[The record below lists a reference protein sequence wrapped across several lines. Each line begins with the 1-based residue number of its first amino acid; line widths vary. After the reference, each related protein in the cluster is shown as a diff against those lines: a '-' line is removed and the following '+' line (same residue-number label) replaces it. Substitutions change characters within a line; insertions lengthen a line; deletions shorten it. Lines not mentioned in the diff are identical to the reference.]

1 MTESRKLPI
10 GIANLSGLLA
20 ALWVVLAWLN
30 PDLTYHLAPILV
42 AGAFPIGHRLRI
54 GQPMNPVQAFATF
67 VGANLNVGVATGIL
81 AWADKLRGPSLL
93 PTGGAVM
100 EAFVFGAVA
109 AGVMAAVVTLPL
121 RFLDSS

>member
-1 MTESRKLPI
+1 MEKSSKTPF

-42 AGAFPIGHRLRI
+42 AGAFPIGHRARVS
-54 GQPMNPVQAFATF
+54 QPLNPVQAFATF
-67 VGANLNVGVATGIL
+67 VGASLNVGVATGIL

-100 EAFVFGAVA
+100 EAVIFGALAAAAMAVVA
-109 AGVMAAVVTLPL
+109 ALPL
-121 RFLDSS
+121 RFLDSP

>member
-1 MTESRKLPI
+1 MSGKPAF

-42 AGAFPIGHRLRI
+42 AGSFPVGHRLRVNE
-54 GQPMNPVQAFATF
+54 PLSAVQAAATF
-67 VGANLNVGVATGIL
+67 VGAALNVGVAIGIL

-93 PTGGAVM
+93 PIGGAVF
-100 EAFVFGAVA
+100 EAVVFGAAAALITAIAVA
-109 AGVMAAVVTLPL
+109 LPVRL
-121 RFLDSS
+121 PTDAR